1 MQETKDRGGGYS
13 ERKKER
19 ERERLLCTNNIISIP
34 KLHTHTIRHCISKK
48 KKRDRYLSKHFL
60 TRALIKHQWRLS
72 SRARLSRAP
81 ALFDGRPSPP
91 DLHFVLVFKYRVRL
105 LRKTLEEEIPSSVR
119 YLNRKQKT
127 TIKLQRITA
136 LFSLAW
142 KSPEILPMKRC

>member
-1 MQETKDRGGGYS
+1 MFICRCCNS
-13 ERKKER
+13 M
-19 ERERLLCTNNIISIP
+19 CTNNIISIP
-34 KLHTHTIRHCISKK
+34 NLHKYPYQIRHCISK

-72 SRARLSRAP
+72 SRARLSRTP

-91 DLHFVLVFKYRVRL
+91 NLHFVLVFEYRVRL
-105 LRKTLEEEIPSSVR
+105 LRKTLEEEIPSSKMR

-127 TIKLQRITA
+127 TIKLRRTTA

-142 KSPEILPMKRC
+142 KSREILPTKRC